1 MSEHYF
7 VWMVVME
14 RADGTRTVVKGG
26 LTRFKAVE
34 TLRALSQAAAAE
46 GLALAFRVERRRAA

>member
-14 RADGTRTVVKGG
+14 KADGTRTVVKGG

-34 TLRALSQAAAAE
+34 TQRMLNQAAAAE
-46 GLALAFRVERRRAA
+46 GIAASFRVERRAA